1 MTSQTAGRMRRM
13 PNAARAELANS
24 PVREGARSPVNGNN
38 DDKRDVSVT
47 VRKHPFHLSLAIE
60 AIHGERN
67 TAPYTSAKAMTYA
80 GWRRH
85 LPNINK
91 ALAAARH
98 TIWTSPAPS
107 RLAKKVDRHD
117 PEHDVDRWADVG
129 GEPLHLRRVFPFV
142 QELQKSHQQNKRR
155 GDARKHGDGGAKNA
169 GLFIADIAG
178 HFRRDRARQGVGNGE
193 NFRKLFIGH
202 PPVFCHHFG
211 AHERDRGRPAP
222 VPEHADAEKSKK

>member
-1 MTSQTAGRMRRM
+1 MTSQTAGRMWRM

-38 DDKRDVSVT
+38 DDKREASVT

-85 LPNINK
+85 LPNINR

-107 RLAKKVDRHD
+107 YDSRKKSIAMIPSMTTRKKARNKCHLFIEVVH
-117 PEHDVDRWADVG
+117 HQKLY
-129 GEPLHLRRVFPFV
+129 LHL
-142 QELQKSHQQNKRR
+142 S
-155 GDARKHGDGGAKNA
+155 
-169 GLFIADIAG
+169 
-178 HFRRDRARQGVGNGE
+178 
-193 NFRKLFIGH
+193 
-202 PPVFCHHFG
+202 
-211 AHERDRGRPAP
+211 
-222 VPEHADAEKSKK
+222 